1 MGRAATYREV
11 TTMSAYAMQ
20 QREHSARLLQVGTV
34 RPTAE
39 VAAGA
44 AAAMLRGRLA
54 VSGQLSVPGGDDGS
68 VIDLLIDRLVDR
80 MAAEVVARLENDS
93 ADRGDEWLDSRQ
105 AAEYLGLHRDTLRR
119 LAAARAIPTEQDGRG
134 CKLFFLRSA
143 LDEWRQSGGRVRHL
157 AALADV
163 A

>member
-1 MGRAATYREV
+1 
-11 TTMSAYAMQ
+11 
-20 QREHSARLLQVGTV
+20 
-34 RPTAE
+34 
-39 VAAGA
+39 
-44 AAAMLRGRLA
+44 MLGDQAA
-54 VSGQLSVPGGDDGS
+54 VSSRLSYPGGGDRS

-80 MAAEVVARLENDS
+80 VAAAVVARLEKDS
-93 ADRGDEWLDSRQ
+93 ADRGDEWFDSAQ

-157 AALADV
+157 AALAD
-163 A
+163 AA